1 MTTTT
6 KSFKLVTIICEPVL
20 SSAIIELIK
29 TFGASGFTITD
40 VRGEG
45 SGEKSSGEVPE
56 QKIKIEVVADLI
68 LANKMMAKIAD
79 VYFENYSI
87 IVYSSEISIIRPN
100 KF

>member
-1 MTTTT
+1 MST
-6 KSFKLVTIICEPVL
+6 KSFRLVTIICEPVL

-29 TFGASGFTITD
+29 SVGASGFTLTD

-56 QKIKIEVVADLI
+56 EKLKIEIVADAS
-68 LANKMMAKIAD
+68 LAGKIMGEIAT

-87 IVYSSEISIIRPN
+87 IVYSTEISILRPN

>member
-1 MTTTT
+1 VTT
-6 KSFKLVTIICEPVL
+6 KSFRLVTIICEPVL

-29 TFGASGFTITD
+29 TVGASGFTVTD

-56 QKIKIEVVADLI
+56 QKLKIEVVADAT
-68 LANKMMAKIAD
+68 LANKIMGEIST

-87 IVYSSEISIIRPN
+87 IVYSSEISILRPN

>member
-1 MTTTT
+1 MTT
-6 KSFKLVTIICEPVL
+6 KAFRIVTIICEPVL

-29 TFGASGFTITD
+29 LVGASGFTLTD

-56 QKIKIEVVADLI
+56 EKLKIEVVADVT
-68 LANKMMAKIAD
+68 LASKITEEIAT

-87 IVYSSEISIIRPN
+87 IVYSSEISILRPN